1 MEELMTD
8 LILGAFVCSS
18 PPIDEYVHLERRLL
32 KPGERLPLTKHCST
46 DLLYQNRASQAIC
59 EAAPSAIITLINRV
73 DLAIEIDFFI
83 KVFGWRVKQH
93 FEVADYLNLNF
104 FLALAPRHSF
114 YYYSADYCCQK

>member
-1 MEELMTD
+1 MEVKGD
-8 LILGAFVCSS
+8 LIWGADICLS
-18 PPIDEYVHLERRLL
+18 PPTDEYVHLERRLL
-32 KPGERLPLTKHCST
+32 KPGERLPLPKHCSR
-46 DLLYQNRASQAIC
+46 DLLYQNLASQA
-59 EAAPSAIITLINRV
+59 SAVSTLMNRV